1 MWIFSACPPQGIASF
16 TQVIHSVGNLQLEV
30 VLVRIARGLFNAACE
45 LCDLVVDGA
54 PLFHELAYFLVR
66 VHDCGVVSVA
76 E

>member
-1 MWIFSACPPQGIASF
+1 VDISRVPSPGNWSF
-16 TQVIHSVGNLQLEV
+16 AQVIHSVGNLQLEV
-30 VLVRIARGLFNAACE
+30 VLVRKACRLFDAACE
-45 LCDLVVDGA
+45 LSDLVVNGP